1 MISLRGKQKRYLR
14 AAAHDMRPLFSVGK
28 QGLTENWLNKL
39 VDAINKREL
48 FKVNILANSD
58 VDVTALKQFIESNSS
73 IQVVQTIGHT
83 LVLFGESQ
91 EKENRHY
98 SVAVQKI

>member
-1 MISLRGKQKRYLR
+1 MIELRGKQKRYLR

-28 QGLTENWLNKL
+28 QGLTENWLDQL
-39 VDAINKREL
+39 GEAMEKREL
-48 FKVNILANSD
+48 FKVNILSNSD
-58 VDVTALKQFIESNSS
+58 VTPAEVKSFIERQTT

-83 LVLFGESQ
+83 LVLFDQ
-91 EKENRHY
+91 ATQKENRHY

>member
-14 AAAHDMRPLFSVGK
+14 ASAHDMRPLFSVGK
-28 QGLTENWLNKL
+28 QGLTKNWLDQL
-39 VDAINKREL
+39 EDAINKREL
-48 FKVNILANSD
+48 FKVNILANSE
-58 VDVTALKQFIESNSS
+58 VDTTELKTFIEENSD

-83 LVLFGESQ
+83 LVLFGESD

-98 SVAVQKI
+98 SVTVQKI